1 MFKATEKMFLNVL
14 FSGII
19 VEIHIY
25 CEDDIIYYWTDN
37 SSSTTSYLMSPRT
50 GVRYNEFK
58 DNLRKTHPLL
68 MELL

>member
-14 FSGII
+14 FSGIV

-25 CEDDIIYYWTDN
+25 CEDDIIYYWTDS
-37 SSSTTSYLMSPRT
+37 SSSTISYLMSPRT

-58 DNLRKTHPLL
+58 DNLKKTHPLL
-68 MELL
+68 MELV